1 MPQYNLAV
9 INIDRPMAILLL
21 ILVSSGAW
29 FVSTLAG
36 GGSPFILMPLI
47 DFWLGAPAVPPVI
60 TTGMLL
66 GNSHR
71 VWFLWKDINW
81 ETTWWYLPG
90 AIAGSFLGG
99 FVFTHTQMH
108 WLQILLGL
116 FLISSIFTYGF
127 GKKERS
133 FTVQKWYFLPAGF
146 MYAFLS
152 GLVGS
157 IGPVLNPFYL
167 NYGLV
172 KEEMI
177 ATKSTHMV
185 VVHIAKMISYAVFGA
200 LTWEY
205 LGYGLAIGIAAVPG
219 NWLGQKVL
227 TNMSEERFRQ
237 LVLVFV
243 TLSGIIILWDQREF
257 LTFW

>member
-1 MPQYNLAV
+1 
-9 INIDRPMAILLL
+9 
-21 ILVSSGAW
+21 
-29 FVSTLAG
+29 
-36 GGSPFILMPLI
+36 
-47 DFWLGAPAVPPVI
+47 
-60 TTGMLL
+60 
-66 GNSHR
+66 
-71 VWFLWKDINW
+71 
-81 ETTWWYLPG
+81 
-90 AIAGSFLGG
+90 
-99 FVFTHTQMH
+99 MH

-133 FTVQKWYFLPAGF
+133 FTVKKWYFLPAGF

-205 LGYGLAIGIAAVPG
+205 LGYGLAIGIAAIPG

-227 TNMSEERFRQ
+227 ANMSEERFRQ